1 MEKKQKQKNKK
12 TSREFQRGHGFIV
25 LLNMI
30 HPLVMMMMMM
40 MMMKVAAGKIH
51 RKII

>member
-1 MEKKQKQKNKK
+1 MTFGNKK
-12 TSREFQRGHGFIV
+12 KIASREFQRGHGFIV

-40 MMMKVAAGKIH
+40 MKVAAGKMH
-51 RKII
+51 RKIL